1 MGFFSKL
8 IDRESDPEHD
18 DHLFDDP
25 ADVSGTPGATPAA
38 PPLPP
43 QPNASTEE
51 APATPAKPVAYS
63 DMGLRYVVGVPG
75 KEEIVPIGYYEYQ
88 LRLQFGEL
96 PGITADE
103 LIRTQ
108 YHNGTLRVELFY
120 LDEKGKPVKRV
131 ENEELRDLYLQDYDQ
146 QKDPPAPA
154 PQPEPQPQSQPQ
166 PAPAAPQIGA
176 SELLAAI
183 NALSDADRQAVTGL
197 LLGGTTPPA
206 PPLPPQPSA
215 E

>member
-1 MGFFSKL
+1 MGFFGKL
-8 IDRESDPEHD
+8 IDREPNPKHD

-51 APATPAKPVAYS
+51 ASAAPAEPVAYS

-75 KEEIVPIGYYEYQ
+75 KEEIFTIDYYEHQ
-88 LRLQFGEL
+88 LQLQFGRV
-96 PGITADE
+96 PGITVE
-103 LIRTQ
+103 QVLTMQ
-108 YHNGTLRVELFY
+108 FQSGMLRVELFY
-120 LDEKGKPVKRV
+120 LNDDCTPAKRV
-131 ENEELRDLYLQDYDQ
+131 DNPELRELYLKDYDR
-146 QKDPPAPA
+146 QKLPPTPPAPA
-154 PQPEPQPQSQPQ
+154 PQPEPQPQ

-206 PPLPPQPSA
+206 PPLPPQPDV